1 MSHVIFPAPVPTIT
15 AIRWNA
21 GTSDW
26 KTILPGGGGRFRK
39 AIVDA
44 QVALEIQNSI
54 ITHLAA
60 RGVLDDRHCPVQ
72 SIFAIGNEACAQAQ
86 RLHTDY
92 EPSHYPSVA
101 QPLFRD
107 ARTMPLGA
115 LWAVNDTFGLRTKH
129 GLISVP
135 RGHMLVFTHDFL
147 HGGCGGETQ
156 SSKLRFHAYLLPR
169 LIKRVVDVVHFAEGD
184 AYKCSAGLSSGP
196 YPDDDD

>member
-1 MSHVIFPAPVPTIT
+1 MIFPAAVPSIT

-21 GTSDW
+21 GTSDQ

-39 AIVDA
+39 AILDA
-44 QVALEIQNSI
+44 QVAHEMQNSI

-72 SIFAIGNEACAQAQ
+72 SIFAIGNEACTTVQ

-92 EPSHYPSVA
+92 EPTHYKHVAESV
-101 QPLFRD
+101 FRD
-107 ARTMPLGA
+107 ARTMPLA
-115 LWAVNDTFGLRTKH
+115 SLWAVNDTFALRTKR

-135 RGHMLVFTHDFL
+135 RGHMLVFEHDFL

-156 SSKLRFHAYLLPR
+156 SSKLRYHAYLLPR
-169 LIKRVVDVVHFAEGD
+169 QIKRVVDVVQFAEGD
-184 AYKCSAGLSSGP
+184 QT
-196 YPDDDD
+196 